1 MIRIL
6 LNWIELWNSGTRN
19 SVVFRAMHSLNSGLW
34 LCEYMCVC
42 VCVAVSIAIA
52 VALSISMSCA
62 LNYKA
67 MNSIITWYNQ
77 FTERYI
83 QLQSDAFSEFSFLT
97 MCVYV
102 CVFVWMCVWGS
113 GSEYEYELYT
123 QLQSDELNYR
133 VMHSITK
140 WCILW
145 IQLSDYVCVYICMWQ
160 WHQVWVCAIHSI
172 TERVFME
179 FRNPRIQ

>member
-1 MIRIL
+1 M
-6 LNWIELWNSGTRN
+6 WVYGY
-19 SVVFRAMHSLNSGLW
+19 VG
-34 LCEYMCVC
+34 MCVC
-42 VCVAVSIAIA
+42 VCVCMCVS
-52 VALSISMSCA
+52 VCVCGSGYNYSSGTEYEFDHSDT
-62 LNYKA
+62 LNYKV
-67 MNSIITWYNQ
+67 MNSIIEWYNW

-102 CVFVWMCVWGS
+102 CVFVCMCVWGS